1 MYGQQGLF
9 KNDKYSEEKQFI
21 KINKIITKYNTLKVI
36 DINTLNSFLN
46 ELLFDQFDF
55 VHNNNRL
62 DVIDNFVYYIT
73 KNISVKDQKT
83 LYLEQHYVDED
94 SPPWMIEGNLYTL
107 KRWRNQHEEKEV
119 KLRKI
124 RTKEID
130 VASALQVIN
139 KYLNKK

>member
-1 MYGQQGLF
+1 MGGMF
-9 KNDKYSEEKQFI
+9 KSDKYSEEKQFI
-21 KINKIITKYNTLKVI
+21 KINKIITNYNTLKVI

-94 SPPWMIEGNLYTL
+94 SPPWMVEGNLYTL
-107 KRWRNQHEEKEV
+107 KRWRKQHEEKEV

-139 KYLNKK
+139 KYLNKNK